1 MKGES
6 RDFLEH
12 RRQCGVSYEVRRRAQ
27 GASRLAPGKSG
38 LHATGEGERVI
49 ALESWEGNQALRHVE
64 EDSRGLSWDP
74 AGNPGVPRLAP
85 VTSGSFS
92 GCL

>member
-49 ALESWEGNQALRHVE
+49 ALESW
-64 EDSRGLSWDP
+64 
-74 AGNPGVPRLAP
+74 
-85 VTSGSFS
+85 
-92 GCL
+92 